1 MSLSRIAWLTVVAAC
16 VIAVVILLISGY
28 IGYAVVIG
36 AVGASA
42 AINLLLA
49 VAHELGARPH
59 PVLGLEVDQHV
70 GVAQALR
77 ISSWSACAV
86 ACASSRVVPDRNWTC
101 MSTWR
106 RAPARRVRSLW

>member
-42 AINLLLA
+42 AINLL
-49 VAHELGARPH
+49 
-59 PVLGLEVDQHV
+59 
-70 GVAQALR
+70 
-77 ISSWSACAV
+77 
-86 ACASSRVVPDRNWTC
+86 
-101 MSTWR
+101 
-106 RAPARRVRSLW
+106 